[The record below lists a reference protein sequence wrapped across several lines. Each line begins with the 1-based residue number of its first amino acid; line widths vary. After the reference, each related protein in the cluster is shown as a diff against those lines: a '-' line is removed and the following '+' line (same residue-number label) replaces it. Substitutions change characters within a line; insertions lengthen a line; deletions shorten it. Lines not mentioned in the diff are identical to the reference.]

1 MQLEGLRCGVGI
13 WLPLLAFVASCGI
26 ACPASQTAPLR
37 CARAGIDEYAAV
49 RYVIDGDTVVLADR
63 RKVRLIGIN
72 APEVGREG
80 RRSQALA
87 EPARGALKRLL
98 TGQSRVGLQYDRQQ
112 RDRFGRQLSHLLL
125 RDGTN
130 VQAWLL
136 ERGLATA
143 LIFPPN
149 LDYVECYR
157 DAERA
162 ARRSNL
168 GLWRLARYK
177 PVDAGRVAGLPRGY
191 RVVTGRISGVRA
203 TRASQWLNFGP
214 AFAVRIQRTDLR
226 YFRHL
231 DFHHWVGKL
240 VSMRGW
246 LSRRNGKTYM
256 RLRHPAQLDAT
267 PG

>member
-1 MQLEGLRCGVGI
+1 MRCPPGI
-13 WLPLLAFVASCGI
+13 WLPLLAFVASWGT
-26 ACPASQTAPLR
+26 ACPALQAGPLR
-37 CARAGIDEYAAV
+37 CAPAGIDEYAAV
-49 RYVIDGDTVVLADR
+49 GYVIDGDTVVLADR
-63 RKVRLIGIN
+63 RKVRLIGID
-72 APEVGREG
+72 APEIGREG

-136 ERGLATA
+136 ERGFATA
-143 LIFPPN
+143 LILPPN
-149 LDYVECYR
+149 LDHVECYR

-168 GLWRLARYK
+168 GLWRLARYQ
-177 PVDAGRVAGLPRGY
+177 PVDAGRVAGLSRGY
-191 RVVTGRISGVRA
+191 RVVTGRISRVHV

-226 YFRHL
+226 YFKHL
-231 DFHHWVGKL
+231 DFHHWMGKL
-240 VSMRGW
+240 FNVRGW
-246 LSRRNGKTYM
+246 LSRRDGNTYM
-256 RLRHPAQLDAT
+256 RLRHPAQLDAM

>member
-1 MQLEGLRCGVGI
+1 MSTVCAQGI
-13 WLPLLAFVASCGI
+13 WLLAFAASWRI
-26 ACPASQTAPLR
+26 ACPALQAAPLQ
-37 CARAGIDEYAAV
+37 CAPAGIDEYAAV

-63 RKVRLIGIN
+63 RKIRLIGID
-72 APEVGREG
+72 APEIGREG

-98 TGQSRVGLQYDRQQ
+98 TGQPRVGLQYDRRQ

-136 ERGLATA
+136 ERGFATA

-177 PVDAGRVAGLPRGY
+177 PVDAGRVAGLSRGY
-191 RVVTGRISGVRA
+191 RVVTGRISAVHA
-203 TRASQWLNFGP
+203 THASQWLNFGP

-226 YFRHL
+226 YFKQL
-231 DFHHWVGKL
+231 DLHHWVGKL
-240 VSMRGW
+240 VSVRGW
-246 LSRRNGKTYM
+246 LSRRNGSTYM
-256 RLRHPAQLDAT
+256 RLRHPAQLDAI

>member
-1 MQLEGLRCGVGI
+1 MFTVSAQGI
-13 WLPLLAFVASCGI
+13 WLPLLGFIASWWI
-26 ACPASQTAPLR
+26 ACPALRAVPLQ
-37 CARAGIDEYAAV
+37 CTPGGIDEYAVV
-49 RYVIDGDTVVLADR
+49 RNVIDGDTVVLADR

-72 APEVGREG
+72 APEIGREG

-87 EPARGALKRLL
+87 EPAREALKRLL
-98 TGQSRVGLQYDRQQ
+98 TGQSRVGLKYDRQR
-112 RDRFGRQLSHLLL
+112 RDRFGRQLNHLVL

-149 LDYVECYR
+149 LDHVECYR
-157 DAERA
+157 DAESA

-177 PVDAGRVAGLPRGY
+177 PVDAGRVGGLSRGY
-191 RVVTGRISGVRA
+191 RVVTGHVSGVRA
-203 TRASQWLNFGP
+203 TRASQWLYFGP
-214 AFAVRIQRTDLR
+214 AFAVRIQRTDLP
-226 YFRHL
+226 YFNRL
-231 DFHHWVGKL
+231 DFHYWVGKRIS
-240 VSMRGW
+240 VRGW

-256 RLRHPAQLDAT
+256 RLSHPAQLDT
-267 PG
+267 IPG

>member
-1 MQLEGLRCGVGI
+1 MSTESAQGI
-13 WLPLLAFVASCGI
+13 WLPLLAFVASWGI
-26 ACPASQTAPLR
+26 ACPPLQAAPLQ
-37 CARAGIDEYAAV
+37 CAPAGIDEYAAV

-72 APEVGREG
+72 APEIGREG

-98 TGQSRVGLQYDRQQ
+98 TGQSRVGLQYDRQS
-112 RDRFGRQLSHLLL
+112 RDRFGRQLNHLLL
-125 RDGTN
+125 RNGTN

-136 ERGLATA
+136 ERGLATT

-149 LDYVECYR
+149 LGHVECYR

-168 GLWRLARYK
+168 GLWRVARYK
-177 PVDAGRVAGLPRGY
+177 PVDAGRVAGLSRGY

-203 TRASQWLNFGP
+203 TRASQWLNFGST
-214 AFAVRIQRTDLR
+214 FAVRIHRTDLR
-226 YFRHL
+226 YFKQL
-231 DFHHWVGKL
+231 DFHQWAGKL
-240 VSMRGW
+240 VSVRGW
-246 LSRRNGKTYM
+246 LSRRNGKPTYV
-256 RLRHPAQLDAT
+256 
-267 PG
+267 

>member
-1 MQLEGLRCGVGI
+1 MSTVSVQVI
-13 WLPLLAFVASCGI
+13 WLPLLAFVASWGI
-26 ACPASQTAPLR
+26 ACPAPQGAPLQ
-37 CARAGIDEYAAV
+37 CAPAGIDEYAAI

-72 APEVGREG
+72 APEIGREG

-98 TGQSRVGLQYDRQQ
+98 AGQSRVGLQYDRQQ
-112 RDRFGRQLSHLLL
+112 RDRFGRQLSHLSL

-136 ERGLATA
+136 ERGFATA

-168 GLWRLARYK
+168 GLWKLARYK
-177 PVDAGRVAGLPRGY
+177 PVDAGRVAGLSRGY
-191 RVVTGRISGVRA
+191 RVVTGRINGVRA
-203 TRASQWLNFGP
+203 TRASQWLDFGP
-214 AFAVRIQRTDLR
+214 AFSVRIQRTDLH
-226 YFRHL
+226 YFKRL

-240 VSMRGW
+240 VSVRGW
-246 LSRRNGKTYM
+246 LSRRDGNSYM